1 MAEITKRIILFLIS
15 LVLIILYL
23 VSATTSYAEI
33 TYDYE
38 TTEKHF
44 RFYTINWIVEKD
56 DKDQPYV
63 CGTKVSTFDMSGR
76 KIIIEYYYLLKD
88 NNTIVTRFDVQAIQ
102 MSVMDPESH
111 ELDVYDIK
119 LYGTIIRK
127 DDKKLLAG
135 VSNKQSTYK
144 GVGAE
149 FYELDKEGN
158 TEIIK
163 TLYKGRYEIE
173 LYTIPGVSFKV
184 PIRVNLQ
191 YRKEQ
196 EYKIDDCIAQLI
208 VRHKKEKE
216 SGVYISEDF
225 VHRVG

>member
-1 MAEITKRIILFLIS
+1 VAEITKKIILFLIS

-23 VSATTSYAEI
+23 VSATTSYAEV
-33 TYDYE
+33 TYEYE
-38 TTEKHF
+38 MTEKHL

-56 DKDQPYV
+56 DSGSPFV

-76 KIIIEYYYLLKD
+76 KFIIEYYYLLKD
-88 NNTIVTRFDVQAIQ
+88 NNTIVTRFDVSAIQ
-102 MSVMDPESH
+102 MSVMDPDSH

-127 DDKKLLAG
+127 DDKNILAG
-135 VSNKQSTYK
+135 VRSAGSTYR

-149 FYELDKEGN
+149 YYEFDREGN
-158 TEIIK
+158 TKLFK
-163 TLYKGRYEIE
+163 TLYKGRYELEI
-173 LYTIPGVSFKV
+173 YTIPGVSFKV

-191 YRKEQ
+191 YRKEH

-208 VRHKKEKE
+208 LRHKKEKD
-216 SGVYISEDF
+216 SGVYINEDF
-225 VHRVG
+225 AHRVG

>member
-1 MAEITKRIILFLIS
+1 
-15 LVLIILYL
+15 
-23 VSATTSYAEI
+23 
-33 TYDYE
+33 
-38 TTEKHF
+38 
-44 RFYTINWIVEKD
+44 
-56 DKDQPYV
+56 
-63 CGTKVSTFDMSGR
+63 
-76 KIIIEYYYLLKD
+76 
-88 NNTIVTRFDVQAIQ
+88 
-102 MSVMDPESH
+102 MDPESH

-119 LYGTIIRK
+119 LYGSIITK
-127 DDKKLLAG
+127 DDKKFLAG

-163 TLYKGRYEIE
+163 SLYKGRYEIE

-196 EYKIDDCIAQLI
+196 EYKIDDCIGQLI
-208 VRHKKEKE
+208 VRHKQEKE
-216 SGVYISEDF
+216 SGIYISEDF
-225 VHRVG
+225 VHKVG

>member
-1 MAEITKRIILFLIS
+1 MAEITKRLILFIIS
-15 LVLIILYL
+15 LILIITYL

-33 TYDYE
+33 TYETE

-44 RFYTINWIVEKD
+44 RFYTIKWVVEKD
-56 DKDQPYV
+56 DTDQPFV

-76 KIIIEYYYLLKD
+76 KIVFEYYYLLKE
-88 NNTIVTRFDVQAIQ
+88 NNALVTRFDVSAIQ
-102 MSVMDPESH
+102 MSVMDPDSH

-119 LYGTIIRK
+119 LYGSIITK
-127 DDKKLLAG
+127 DDKELLAG
-135 VSNKQSTYK
+135 IRNTQSNYK

-149 FYELDKEGN
+149 FPELDREGN
-158 TEIIK
+158 TELFK

-173 LYTIPGVSFKV
+173 LYTIPGVSFKI
-184 PIRVNLQ
+184 PIKYNFE
-191 YRKEQ
+191 YRKEH

-208 VRHKKEKE
+208 IRYKKEKE

-225 VHRVG
+225 THRIG